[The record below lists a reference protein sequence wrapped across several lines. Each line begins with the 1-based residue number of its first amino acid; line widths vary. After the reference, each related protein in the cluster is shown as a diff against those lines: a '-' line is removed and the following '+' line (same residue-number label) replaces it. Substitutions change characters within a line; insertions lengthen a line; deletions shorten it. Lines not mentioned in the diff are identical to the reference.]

1 MRSLITGQ
9 EGQLGRALQEKLSQ
23 QGLSIIPAP
32 EAEFDITDHSIVQK
46 ISNVS
51 PDVVIHCAAMTNVDG
66 CAEDPDTAFRINAFG
81 SQNVAHAC
89 MRCNADMVYVSTN
102 EVFGGQAN
110 TPYGEDSETDPINPY
125 ASSKLSG
132 EKMASRY
139 QPKIYIV
146 RTAWLYAPGGN
157 NFPLKIVA
165 AADKYKK
172 LKVVTDE
179 VSNPTYAPDLAEAIA
194 KLIKTRQYGVYHL
207 VNEGYCSRYD
217 FAKEILRLTG
227 REEIP
232 IEAITLAD
240 YQRASVVP
248 HFTPL
253 ANTKGA
259 SLGIKLRSWQDALAE
274 HITKM

>member
-1 MRSLITGQ
+1 
-9 EGQLGRALQEKLSQ
+9 
-23 QGLSIIPAP
+23 
-32 EAEFDITDHSIVQK
+32 
-46 ISNVS
+46 
-51 PDVVIHCAAMTNVDG
+51 
-66 CAEDPDTAFRINAFG
+66 
-81 SQNVAHAC
+81 
-89 MRCNADMVYVSTN
+89 
-102 EVFGGQAN
+102 
-110 TPYGEDSETDPINPY
+110 
-125 ASSKLSG
+125 
-132 EKMASRY
+132 
-139 QPKIYIV
+139 
-146 RTAWLYAPGGN
+146 
-157 NFPLKIVA
+157 
-165 AADKYKK
+165 
-172 LKVVTDE
+172 
-179 VSNPTYAPDLAEAIA
+179 
-194 KLIKTRQYGVYHL
+194 LIKTRQYGVYHL